1 MRTFCYI
8 FVNILLM
15 LLLSCGTNETPKE
28 SIQENISAVSPQP
41 PAIDVDAEYS
51 LKTFEVIETGKSMG
65 WGYDIYINGQR
76 TIHQPTIPAV
86 SGIHYFSS
94 EKEATIT
101 GEYAIKK
108 MKLSGSFPT
117 LTIKELD
124 SLGIKI

>member
-1 MRTFCYI
+1 MI
-8 FVNILLM
+8 M
-15 LLLSCGTNETPKE
+15 LSFSCGTKENPKE
-28 SIQENISAVSPQP
+28 TEHKAIMEVAQP
-41 PAIDVDAEYS
+41 PMVDTAAQFT
-51 LKTFEVIETGKSMG
+51 LKTFEIVESKISMG

-86 SGIHYFSS
+86 SGIHYFKT
-94 EKEATIT
+94 EKAATEV

-117 LTIKELD
+117 LTLSELD